1 MARRRMFSLDVVD
14 TDRFLDMPSSTQALY
29 FHLGMRADDDGFV
42 ASPKRTTAMCGC
54 SADDLNLLAA
64 KGFVRPFES
73 GVLVI
78 VDWKKNNLLRP
89 DRYTPTQ
96 FQKEKAQL
104 GIPAV
109 NQSTYQRV
117 PQVSIGKDSID
128 KVSVKRERKADK
140 PPHPRFTPPSE
151 DEAINYF
158 DEQGSSAAEAKS
170 FLDFYAANGWK
181 VGGRATMK
189 NWQAA
194 ARNWIRRA
202 GQYSHPQTK
211 QVAAEPAT
219 DTISRAAERLAS
231 GNFSNLEDAFL

>member
-170 FLDFYAANGWK
+170 FIDYYAANGWK